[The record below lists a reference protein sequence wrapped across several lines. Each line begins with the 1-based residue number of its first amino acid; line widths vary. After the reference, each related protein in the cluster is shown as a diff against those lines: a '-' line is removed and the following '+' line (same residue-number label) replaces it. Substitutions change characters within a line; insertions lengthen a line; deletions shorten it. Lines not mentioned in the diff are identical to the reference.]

1 MGEYEEKR
9 NKEDGKRDLCCRDR
23 KLEERNKS
31 GRRERDNHEGEKDK
45 E

>member
-23 KLEERNKS
+23 KLEEKQNRKKRK
-31 GRRERDNHEGEKDK
+31 G
-45 E
+45 